1 MITNVALVK
10 KADKENP
17 EDPSSWTPDGFV
29 PTNEVKHPTS
39 DWVETEKEVTVDG
52 PEMTI
57 EKTSDKNV
65 YGVGETG
72 RYTVKLS
79 QTKENAE
86 AKNVIIEDA
95 LQTEGAEILSDT
107 IKVLD
112 TKGTDIT
119 KSVQI
124 ATTKTS
130 YTIKTGMNL
139 AKDESFTVNYDVKFT
154 SKSLVGKK
162 VKNIAIGKADTGEVT
177 TDHEVDV
184 DKGTNPRLV
193 VKKTSDKDSYK
204 VGGQGQYTITV
215 TNDRKGTVAKNVVIK
230 DALQTTGTVIDEKSI
245 KVTGPDGKEIK
256 KATIKMTK
264 NGFTVKTK
272 SNLEG
277 EKSMKVT
284 YKVTFKDAS
293 LAGKNV
299 KNVATATSDNTKP
312 GKSTKTVKVTKATPK
327 KSTPKKSS
335 GKSSGNSG
343 SNGTSKTVKT
353 SDIIFMV
360 LIGAAVVFCV
370 SGVVY
375 VIKKRKRI

>member
-1 MITNVALVK
+1 
-10 KADKENP
+10 
-17 EDPSSWTPDGFV
+17 
-29 PTNEVKHPTS
+29 
-39 DWVETEKEVTVDG
+39 
-52 PEMTI
+52 
-57 EKTSDKNV
+57 
-65 YGVGETG
+65 
-72 RYTVKLS
+72 
-79 QTKENAE
+79 
-86 AKNVIIEDA
+86 
-95 LQTEGAEILSDT
+95 
-107 IKVLD
+107 
-112 TKGTDIT
+112 
-119 KSVQI
+119 
-124 ATTKTS
+124 
-130 YTIKTGMNL
+130 
-139 AKDESFTVNYDVKFT
+139 
-154 SKSLVGKK
+154 
-162 VKNIAIGKADTGEVT
+162 
-177 TDHEVDV
+177 
-184 DKGTNPRLV
+184 
-193 VKKTSDKDSYK
+193 
-204 VGGQGQYTITV
+204 
-215 TNDRKGTVAKNVVIK
+215 
-230 DALQTTGTVIDEKSI
+230 
-245 KVTGPDGKEIK
+245 
-256 KATIKMTK
+256 MTK

-343 SNGTSKTVKT
+343 SGTSSNGGSNGTSKTVKT